1 MIVNLNSIVQHVI
14 AIKNE
19 IMINFNVSVKP
30 FVRVKNIIV
39 GVLVYALVRVLGTSK
54 VLLIL
59 H

>member
-19 IMINFNVSVKP
+19 IMINFNVSVKR

-54 VLLIL
+54 ALLIL